1 MHECS
6 AMHASR
12 FDAVAWNV
20 LKFEFRNLPCPI
32 LKVKSLCSQKSIH
45 QIQNLAGLNFNSSNS
60 NAMTAQCS
68 WKSHIRYLIK
78 SSC

>member
-45 QIQNLAGLNFNSSNS
+45 QIQNLAGLNFNSPIQMLCLHNVVG
-60 NAMTAQCS
+60 N
-68 WKSHIRYLIK
+68 LIFDT
-78 SSC
+78 